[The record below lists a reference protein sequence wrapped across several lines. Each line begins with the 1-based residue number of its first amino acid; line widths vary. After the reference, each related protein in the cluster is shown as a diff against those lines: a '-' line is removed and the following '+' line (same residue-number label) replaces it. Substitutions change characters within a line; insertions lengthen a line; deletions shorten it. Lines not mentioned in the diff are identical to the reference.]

1 MSHKH
6 PPGPPMTLGNMRALG
21 VRNLIAYC
29 HNDACRQQAV
39 IDVSG
44 YPDVIEVPE
53 FGKRAKCSKCGGR
66 RVDVRP
72 NWKEKPGMPSDWQGR
87 SVSED

>member
-1 MSHKH
+1 MNPKH
-6 PPGPPMTLGNMRALG
+6 SPGPPMTLGNMRQQG
-21 VRNLIAYC
+21 VRNLVAYC
-29 HNDACRQQAV
+29 LSDSCRHTAL

-53 FGKRAKCSKCGGR
+53 FGKRAKCGN

-72 NWKEKPGMPSDWQGR
+72 NWKEAPGSIDDWSGRPAMPSG
-87 SVSED
+87 

>member
-1 MSHKH
+1 
-6 PPGPPMTLGNMRALG
+6 MRQQG

-29 HNDACRQQAV
+29 LNDSCRHTAL

-44 YPDVIEVPE
+44 YPDVVEVPE
-53 FGKRAKCSKCGGR
+53 FGKRAKCACGGK

-72 NWKEKPGMPSDWQGR
+72 NWKEAPGMPDSWQGR
-87 SVSED
+87 SAWKE